1 MRQTILKC
9 VLLTLAACGGS
20 PMAQPAEAP
29 EFTHRESAEWINGAP
44 VKLADLRGR
53 VVLIEFWTFDCSNC
67 RNTLPWLKAIH
78 SELGSQGLEIISVHT
93 PELPNERDPKQVRA
107 AVQSLGVGYRVMLDN
122 DFSYWKALG
131 NQYWPAFYLVGRD
144 GKIAAAA
151 VGELH
156 RGERRGDQFEQKI
169 RDLLTQN

>member
-1 MRQTILKC
+1 
-9 VLLTLAACGGS
+9 
-20 PMAQPAEAP
+20 MAQPAEAP

-67 RNTLPWLKAIH
+67 RNTLPWLKAMH
-78 SELGSQGLEIISVHT
+78 SELGSDGLEIISVHT
-93 PELPNERDPKQVRA
+93 PEFANERDPKQVRA

-144 GKIAAAA
+144 GKIAATAA
-151 VGELH
+151 GELH

-169 RDLLTQN
+169 RGLLSRH